1 MMDEVTSS
9 ESLKDQ
15 PSYPAAALIPVIS
28 ERFYC
33 HQRVVVLLE
42 VKESN
47 KYLLTFQAKHGQTP
61 YFPLPTYFLLLLIDG
76 LLELSKLVT
85 IPLDT

>member
-1 MMDEVTSS
+1 M
-9 ESLKDQ
+9 
-15 PSYPAAALIPVIS
+15 
-28 ERFYC
+28 
-33 HQRVVVLLE
+33 LLE

-61 YFPLPTYFLLLLIDG
+61 YFPLPTYFLLLLDG

-85 IPLDT
+85 VPLDT